1 MRATQW
7 VAPTGPGRGVGSR
20 RVVRAF
26 CSCLYAVRVERL
38 QKYLAARGLGSR
50 RNIEEWIAAGRI
62 SVDGELAQLGMR
74 VDGSEIIRVNN
85 ELLARS
91 RQSNVQVLLLNK
103 RAGVICT
110 RSDDQGRRTC
120 FDELPSLREGR
131 WISIGRLDIATSGLL
146 LFTND
151 GELANRMMHPS
162 TGLDREYAIRLDI
175 RLSEEQ
181 ETALKTG
188 VEIDPGEMAKFS
200 DLRYFRG
207 GPSNYW
213 YHLVLMEG
221 RNRQV
226 RRMFEAVNAR
236 VSRLKRVRFGPVI
249 VPPGTLAGH
258 FRELS
263 SEDIVK
269 LYAILGLPKPRLY
282 QRKSPGRSQPKKAGK
297 TTVLIPYPKLPVSN

>member
-1 MRATQW
+1 MLCAW
-7 VAPTGPGRGVGSR
+7 NAYKNILPPAAWDLVAVLKS
-20 RVVRAF
+20 
-26 CSCLYAVRVERL
+26 
-38 QKYLAARGLGSR
+38 GLPL
-50 RNIEEWIAAGRI
+50 EE
-62 SVDGELAQLGMR
+62 SVVDGEVAQIGMR
-74 VDGSEIIRVNN
+74 VDGSEIIRVDN

-162 TGLDREYAIRLDI
+162 TGLDREYAVRLDI

-181 ETALKTG
+181 VTALKTG

-249 VPPGTLAGH
+249 VPPGVPRGS
-258 FRELS
+258 LS
-263 SEDIVK
+263 RAVERRYRQALCDS
-269 LYAILGLPKPRLY
+269 LGYRSRGCIRGKAPDDHSRRRRARPRF
-282 QRKSPGRSQPKKAGK
+282 
-297 TTVLIPYPKLPVSN
+297 

>member
-1 MRATQW
+1 
-7 VAPTGPGRGVGSR
+7 
-20 RVVRAF
+20 
-26 CSCLYAVRVERL
+26 
-38 QKYLAARGLGSR
+38 
-50 RNIEEWIAAGRI
+50 
-62 SVDGELAQLGMR
+62 MR
-74 VDGSEIIRVNN
+74 VDGSEIIRVDN

-110 RSDDQGRRTC
+110 RGDDQGRRTC
-120 FDELPSLREGR
+120 FDDLPSLREGR

-175 RLSEEQ
+175 RLSQEQ

-249 VPPGTLAGH
+249 LPPGLLAGH
-258 FRELS
+258 FRAVS
-263 SEDIVK
+263 PRDILQ
-269 LYAILGLPKPRLY
+269 LYRLLGLPKPKLSLPRQPRGRL
-282 QRKSPGRSQPKKAGK
+282 PKKVDK
-297 TTVLIPYPKLPVSN
+297 TSVLIPYPRLPVEI